1 MELSSSYILKACTL
15 SCWLLSQYFFH
26 PFILSTQT
34 QYPFEFLIF
43 WWVNDREFPHLKTA
57 WFEPFSWYVHS
68 LMILNLP
75 FCYTKEEK
83 LLVTLPA
90 WSYYENIFII
100 WGNLC
105 KWSMLH
111 REKGLCQFFLS
122 QAHCNLLF
130 AYNKLLEALSWSRV
144 PDLIW
149 SISLLDLT
157 WRPTLAFL

>member
-1 MELSSSYILKACTL
+1 MYTLLLVIVSILFSPIYIIY
-15 SCWLLSQYFFH
+15 SDPISIWISNLLMSQWQG
-26 PFILSTQT
+26 IST
-34 QYPFEFLIF
+34 
-43 WWVNDREFPHLKTA
+43 LKTA